1 MCWFLEVQYLSAVLN
16 LKGFSGKLQN
26 VTVWLVTIAGVS
38 TSGMPSRMKKARAL
52 DPKEANP
59 LKEKVWKIA
68 TRIAGAIHPQAGC
81 F

>member
-52 DPKEANP
+52 DPKEDNP